1 MQASLSEEN
10 THAYKLQKKKKNL
23 MQSNQ
28 MQKAPQTSEALN
40 LYLQLLLKQL
50 PNNRIS
56 IYF

>member
-1 MQASLSEEN
+1 MQVSLSEEN

-23 MQSNQ
+23 TQSNQ

>member
-10 THAYKLQKKKKNL
+10 THAYKLQKKKKNQ

-40 LYLQLLLKQL
+40 LYLELLLKQL

>member
-1 MQASLSEEN
+1 MLSFKDVM
-10 THAYKLQKKKKNL
+10 HKKCTDISTK
-23 MQSNQ
+23 
-28 MQKAPQTSEALN
+28 QTKIMIFLYPKFVN